1 MAILILVSLDIILCI
16 FWTAI
21 NPTRY
26 GLSSEQPAS
35 ISSADKKGRVYVSSM
50 CISDNKIVWIGILTG
65 YQLIIG
71 ACTFWL
77 AVLSRHITLKNF
89 NTRGVALLSYFIGF
103 TFAFGFP
110 VKTVLVLILH
120 NIIVEFVAYA
130 VLLYIE
136 MALFLIFL
144 CILPTIPC

>member
-1 MAILILVSLDIILCI
+1 
-16 FWTAI
+16 
-21 NPTRY
+21 
-26 GLSSEQPAS
+26 
-35 ISSADKKGRVYVSSM
+35 M

-110 VKTVLVLILH
+110 VKNSIGIDIAQYHCGVCSICC
-120 NIIVEFVAYA
+120 FVVY
-130 VLLYIE
+130 
-136 MALFLIFL
+136 
-144 CILPTIPC
+144 